1 MGIVIS
7 FHETHSGGSTSTSG
21 GGTVTVDGD
30 SSTSIIQTPGSYT
43 FTSPEK
49 LAKKL
54 LDKIYDDIDT
64 SSISKTHLALAITFA
79 IYNVLPLLPVL
90 RELSKRVGGW
100 PSEQIM
106 EDVRLDHAQV
116 PKRDKEDVARKS
128 SGVLVLSF
136 VFTLLVWLVYYVTEA
151 ATAGGKGVIIT
162 TFENYRF
169 TTAQRYAS
177 LALSDL
183 AVLVMLLYL
192 VNLRLTRV
200 PRILFWLSF
209 ILIITVYAC
218 MLSISPSNPRS
229 LSIAEAAR
237 ILRHIESGIYL
248 VLVFLVTRATWK
260 LHRAISSARLTVFHC
275 DLKYAYTRFLPL
287 LWIRTI
293 VYLTFYILVYIPV
306 TLKIRYDILYVVNLA
321 VCAFCHF
328 MIMHCITTAYPSV
341 KDHGTSPRA
350 RAQPQTRQQ
359 ERLDVASSPLPAGEE
374 YWKRLEQLRAPTSK
388 PELKK

>member
-1 MGIVIS
+1 MA
-7 FHETHSGGSTSTSG
+7 
-21 GGTVTVDGD
+21 
-30 SSTSIIQTPGSYT
+30 SSYPFTKHILVVALVLLTPGSYT

-90 RELSKRVGGW
+90 RELSKRVGGG
-100 PSEQIM
+100 
-106 EDVRLDHAQV
+106 RV

-128 SGVLVLSF
+128 SGVLLLSF

-237 ILRHIESGIYL
+237 ILRHIETGIYL
-248 VLVFLVTRATWK
+248 VLVVLVTRTTWK
-260 LHRAISSARLTVFHC
+260 LHRAISSARLTVFHRS
-275 DLKYAYTRFLPL
+275 LHASTPRPQYAYTRFLPL
-287 LWIRTI
+287 LWIRTL

-321 VCAFCHF
+321 VSSSLCQWGKNIGRGSSNCGRQPRNLNSRSD
-328 MIMHCITTAYPSV
+328 TGGERR
-341 KDHGTSPRA
+341 GTLCSLL
-350 RAQPQTRQQ
+350 QPFKQVRLNHIDAKITRQ
-359 ERLDVASSPLPAGEE
+359 ERKVSADPNEPAC
-374 YWKRLEQLRAPTSK
+374 L
-388 PELKK
+388 